1 MAGIS
6 HGYSKAPNSERFFA
20 TDPSCWGAFLAA
32 NRPVLPRTRDAAA
45 GRHATTIAGHAEQSV
60 HVPFGFTHRLPSPHS
75 SPRPLPL
82 GRRAGCWWG
91 SEPPAKGLPVLPD
104 LPQTEIAIVKMTNAF
119 RRQNALQEL
128 RPNAAQ
134 TTAARAYAECLPR
147 RCTH

>member
-1 MAGIS
+1 
-6 HGYSKAPNSERFFA
+6 
-20 TDPSCWGAFLAA
+20 
-32 NRPVLPRTRDAAA
+32 
-45 GRHATTIAGHAEQSV
+45 
-60 HVPFGFTHRLPSPHS
+60 
-75 SPRPLPL
+75 LPL